1 MACRCSSLIS
11 CCVALLVTHASVAL
25 DQPPVFDVHLHYKWN
40 QAEVTTPQQALQ
52 LLDEAG
58 VEKAVVFGEPA
69 ELALK
74 LYRLAPQRIIPFYGP
89 YRVGGEKLSWQSRRA
104 LIDEVRTGLRSGLY
118 HGIGELHLI
127 GGMALQWRRSEVFAA
142 LLELA
147 REFNVPVMLHSEY
160 SSIKP
165 TLAICEEH
173 PRNRFV
179 LAHAGAVI
187 TPEQVEQLLLACP
200 NVVMDLAA
208 RDPWRYVEHPITE
221 ASGRLLPAWRDLMLR
236 HASRFMIGSD
246 PVWPVDKGSSWD
258 EADSGWNQLPKFI
271 GFHRDWLSQL
281 PPQVAERIRWSNAER
296 WLAPASRQSAEKLE
310 TASPL

>member
-1 MACRCSSLIS
+1 MMVSRCYRLV
-11 CCVALLVTHASVAL
+11 CTLALLGPMLSSEAR
-25 DQPPVFDVHLHYKWN
+25 DDPPLFDVHLHYKWN
-40 QAEVTTPQQALQ
+40 QAEITTPQQALE

-58 VEKAVVFGEPA
+58 VGKAVVIGEPA

-74 LYRLAPQRIIPFYGP
+74 LYRLAPRRIIPFYGP

-104 LIDEVRTGLRSGLY
+104 LIDEVRAGLRSGFY

-147 REFNVPVMLHSEY
+147 REFDVPVMLHSEY

-165 TLAICEEH
+165 TQSICVEH
-173 PRNRFV
+173 PLNRFV

-187 TPEQVEQLLLACP
+187 TPAQVEQILLACP

-208 RDPWRYVEHPITE
+208 RDPWRYVEHPISD
-221 ASGRLLPAWRDLMLR
+221 ASGRLLPEWRALILR

-258 EADSGWNQLPKFI
+258 EADSGWSQLPKFVEY
-271 GFHRDWLSQL
+271 HRGWLSQL
-281 PPQVAERIRWSNAER
+281 PPEVAEQIRWSNAER
-296 WLAPASRQSAEKLE
+296 WLTPASQRSTE
-310 TASPL
+310 